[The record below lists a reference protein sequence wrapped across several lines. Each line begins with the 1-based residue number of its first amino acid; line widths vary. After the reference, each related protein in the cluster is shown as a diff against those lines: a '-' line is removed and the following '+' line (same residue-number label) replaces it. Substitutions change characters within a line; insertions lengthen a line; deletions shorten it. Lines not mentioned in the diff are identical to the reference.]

1 MEVRENLEKSETEE
15 DQHIEDEEMQPKKEK
30 FQTEKDKVQGIYLIK
45 IKILLNSHQN
55 IPNYRKN
62 PRSKRLYYQCFM

>member
-30 FQTEKDKVQGIYLIK
+30 FQTEKDKIQGIYLIK
-45 IKILLNSHQN
+45 L
-55 IPNYRKN
+55 
-62 PRSKRLYYQCFM
+62 